1 MTTVSQ
7 TPATET
13 TNTAAV
19 ATTTA
24 AAPAAPKAL
33 SKKSLAL
40 AIFAG
45 ALVKRAAGEYAD
57 NKTFRQAVLRQI
69 ESDLGVSTASAATM
83 YNAAKKEAETAGT
96 LTAALGRDPK
106 KEKPVSTGK
115 RGRPVGSKN
124 KAKDEAAAPALDT
137 SAVEGAPASTE
148 VAPVE
153 TTPAAAEAQ
162 A

>member
-1 MTTVSQ
+1 MTTENQ

-13 TNTAAV
+13 NTAAV
-19 ATTTA
+19 GTTTA
-24 AAPAAPKAL
+24 AAPAAPKAP

-40 AIFAG
+40 AIFAS
-45 ALVKRAAGEYAD
+45 ALVKRAAGDYAD

-96 LTAALGRDPK
+96 LTTALGRDPK

-124 KAKDEAAAPALDT
+124 KPK
-137 SAVEGAPASTE
+137 E
-148 VAPVE
+148 VAPVATE
-153 TTPAAAEAQ
+153 TPAADSTVVVIDTPVAETDAPAAAETVSA
-162 A
+162 